1 MKKIAKMFKNKA
13 VRPLC
18 ALLAVIMAV
27 GVVLVYPGSFT
38 TSVSAETASVKQ
50 KQDELAALERTQQ
63 ELLGKINALSEEEKE
78 TAAYKADLD
87 YLVSTVSAKIETANA
102 LIEEIMR

>member
-50 KQDELAALERTQQ
+50 KQDELAALEKTQQ
-63 ELLGKINALSEEEKE
+63 ELLGKINALSEEEKKSYSK
-78 TAAYKADLD
+78 TDIVGKAGIEQTMDS
-87 YLVSTVSAKIETANA
+87 YLQGEKG
-102 LIEEIMR
+102 